1 MSTTSKDAEGSR
13 NSETRSRGVRIFTYP
28 KVIFLMPTL
37 IAALVCGIG
46 MTVIKNRTIDPGKTA
61 NPVVEVAKVEPVTR
75 DTVDV
80 KATQTAEDTVVVK
93 ASPTSKDKTTLEV
106 TEYPKVVS
114 RRFGSTQN
122 FMAISFLV
130 VFALNLIILSFDF
143 PRFTVIALVTAFA
156 ALGFFVLW
164 LNVYFELLPPI
175 VRLLDHIYVVANA
188 EFYFGIAT
196 IILLNF
202 AVILVTRY
210 LDYWEVLP
218 NELLH
223 NHGPF
228 SDLDRYPTAHLK
240 FSKEIPDILEYALLR
255 SGRLVMN
262 VPGQNKAIV
271 LDNVL
276 WINRK
281 EEELKKL
288 LSRMDVRVTMEQQ
301 ENSAPGT

>member
-1 MSTTSKDAEGSR
+1 MSNTSKGDEGTR
-13 NSETRSRGVRIFTYP
+13 RSETRESRCKDLHLPQDHLPDAHADRLAGMRDRHDGHQESHGRPRQVRRSRRH
-28 KVIFLMPTL
+28 
-37 IAALVCGIG
+37 GHRG
-46 MTVIKNRTIDPGKTA
+46 GRTRSPDGKLLS
-61 NPVVEVAKVEPVTR
+61 EVAEA
-75 DTVDV
+75 
-80 KATQTAEDTVVVK
+80 KAAAE
-93 ASPTSKDKTTLEV
+93 TSQDS
-106 TEYPKVVS
+106 KVVS

-130 VFALNLIILSFDF
+130 VFALNLVILSFDF

-175 VRLLDHIYVVANA
+175 VRLLDTHLR
-188 EFYFGIAT
+188 GGQRGLLLRRSPR

-202 AVILVTRY
+202 AVILITRY

-228 SDLDRYPTAHLK
+228 SDLDRYPTSHLK

-271 LDNVL
+271 LENVL
-276 WINRK
+276 WINSK

-288 LSRMDVRVTMEQQ
+288 LSRMDVRVTMDRNQD
-301 ENSAPGT
+301 NSAPGTT